1 MMHVYSDNNLLIADI
16 RNGKHEAYE
25 YLFATYYP
33 RLHNYALCFLAD
45 GDAVGDIIQDCFM
58 KLWEKR
64 GELILQSVD
73 ALLFRMVRNQCLNYL
88 RHKALEDSEWLQS
101 LNLEDHSERLYS
113 TDFLDDPDQELL
125 FQELKRQAEHFQRPA
140 GAVAPDIHNEPIRR
154 YEEPRD
160 SRRAGHFRQSGG
172 AAHRQGVENVP
183 PTAAQRAAA
192 RRATHPHG
200 LAHAVGVVV
209 K

>member
-33 RLHNYALCFLAD
+33 RLHNYALRFLAN

-64 GELILQSVD
+64 GELILQSVG

-125 FQELKRQAEHFQRPA
+125 FQELKRQVEQTLDALPERSRQIFTMSRFDGMKNREIAEELGISVKVVERHIGRALKMF
-140 GAVAPDIHNEPIRR
+140 RR
-154 YEEPRD
+154 QLRNVQPLDVRLILM
-160 SRRAGHFRQSGG
+160 AWLMQSGSW
-172 AAHRQGVENVP
+172 
-183 PTAAQRAAA
+183 
-192 RRATHPHG
+192 
-200 LAHAVGVVV
+200 
-209 K
+209 

>member
-33 RLHNYALCFLAD
+33 RLHNYALRFLAD

-64 GELILQSVD
+64 GELILQSVG

-113 TDFLDDPDQELL
+113 TDFLDDSDQELL
-125 FQELKRQAEHFQRPA
+125 FQELKRQVEQTLDALPERSRQIFTMSRFDGMKNREIAEELGISVKVVERHIGRALKMF
-140 GAVAPDIHNEPIRR
+140 RR
-154 YEEPRD
+154 QLRNVQPLDVRLILM
-160 SRRAGHFRQSGG
+160 AWLMQSGSW
-172 AAHRQGVENVP
+172 
-183 PTAAQRAAA
+183 
-192 RRATHPHG
+192 
-200 LAHAVGVVV
+200 
-209 K
+209 

>member
-25 YLFATYYP
+25 YLFATYNP
-33 RLHNYALCFLAD
+33 RLHNYALRFLAD

-64 GELILQSVD
+64 GELILQSVG
-73 ALLFRMVRNQCLNYL
+73 ALLFRMVRNQCFNYL

-125 FQELKRQAEHFQRPA
+125 FQELKRQVEQTLDALPERSRQIFTMSRFDGMKNREIAEELGISVKVVERHIGRALKMF
-140 GAVAPDIHNEPIRR
+140 RR
-154 YEEPRD
+154 QLRNVQPLDVRLILM
-160 SRRAGHFRQSGG
+160 AWLMQSGSW
-172 AAHRQGVENVP
+172 
-183 PTAAQRAAA
+183 
-192 RRATHPHG
+192 
-200 LAHAVGVVV
+200 
-209 K
+209 

>member
-33 RLHNYALCFLAD
+33 RLHNYALRFLAD

-64 GELILQSVD
+64 GELILQSVG

-88 RHKALEDSEWLQS
+88 RHKALENSEWLQN

-125 FQELKRQAEHFQRPA
+125 FQELKRQVEQTLDALPERSRQIFTMSRFDGMKNREIAEELGISVKVVERHIGRALKMF
-140 GAVAPDIHNEPIRR
+140 RR
-154 YEEPRD
+154 QLRNVQPLDVRLILM
-160 SRRAGHFRQSGG
+160 AWLMQSGSW
-172 AAHRQGVENVP
+172 
-183 PTAAQRAAA
+183 
-192 RRATHPHG
+192 
-200 LAHAVGVVV
+200 
-209 K
+209 

>member
-33 RLHNYALCFLAD
+33 RLHNYALRFLAD

-58 KLWEKR
+58 KQWEKR
-64 GELILQSVD
+64 GELILQSVG

-125 FQELKRQAEHFQRPA
+125 FQELKRQVEQTLDALPERSRQIFTMSRFDGMKNREIAEELGISVKVVERHIGRALKMF
-140 GAVAPDIHNEPIRR
+140 RR
-154 YEEPRD
+154 QLRNVQPLDVRLILM
-160 SRRAGHFRQSGG
+160 AWLMQSGSW
-172 AAHRQGVENVP
+172 
-183 PTAAQRAAA
+183 
-192 RRATHPHG
+192 
-200 LAHAVGVVV
+200 
-209 K
+209 

>member
-33 RLHNYALCFLAD
+33 RLHNYALHFLAD

-64 GELILQSVD
+64 GELILQSVG

-113 TDFLDDPDQELL
+113 TDFLDDPDQKLL
-125 FQELKRQAEHFQRPA
+125 FQELKRQVEHTLDALPERSRQIFTMSRFDGMKNREIAEELGISVKVVERHIGRALKMF
-140 GAVAPDIHNEPIRR
+140 RR
-154 YEEPRD
+154 QLRNVQPLDVRLILM
-160 SRRAGHFRQSGG
+160 AWLMQSGSW
-172 AAHRQGVENVP
+172 
-183 PTAAQRAAA
+183 
-192 RRATHPHG
+192 
-200 LAHAVGVVV
+200 
-209 K
+209 

>member
-33 RLHNYALCFLAD
+33 RLHNYALRFLAD

-64 GELILQSVD
+64 GELILQSVG

-125 FQELKRQAEHFQRPA
+125 FQELKRQVEHTLDALPERSRQIFTMSRFDGMKNREIAEELGISVKVVERHIGRALKMF
-140 GAVAPDIHNEPIRR
+140 RR
-154 YEEPRD
+154 QLRNVQPLDVRLILM
-160 SRRAGHFRQSGG
+160 AWLMQSGSW
-172 AAHRQGVENVP
+172 
-183 PTAAQRAAA
+183 
-192 RRATHPHG
+192 
-200 LAHAVGVVV
+200 
-209 K
+209 

>member
-33 RLHNYALCFLAD
+33 RLHNYALRFLAN

-64 GELILQSVD
+64 GELILQSVG

-125 FQELKRQAEHFQRPA
+125 FQELKRQVEQTLDALPERSRQIFTMSRFDGMKNREIAEELGISVKVVERHIGRALKMF
-140 GAVAPDIHNEPIRR
+140 RR
-154 YEEPRD
+154 QLR
-160 SRRAGHFRQSGG
+160 
-172 AAHRQGVENVP
+172 NVQP
-183 PTAAQRAAA
+183 LDVRLILMAWLMQP
-192 RRATHPHG
+192 G
-200 LAHAVGVVV
+200 SW
-209 K
+209 

>member
-33 RLHNYALCFLAD
+33 RLHNYALRFLAD

-64 GELILQSVD
+64 GELILQSVG

-125 FQELKRQAEHFQRPA
+125 FQELKRQVEQTLDALPERSRQIFTMSRFDGMKNREIAEELGISVKVVERHIGRALKMF
-140 GAVAPDIHNEPIRR
+140 RR
-154 YEEPRD
+154 QLRNVQPLDVRLILM
-160 SRRAGHFRQSGG
+160 AWLMQSGSW
-172 AAHRQGVENVP
+172 
-183 PTAAQRAAA
+183 
-192 RRATHPHG
+192 
-200 LAHAVGVVV
+200 
-209 K
+209 

>member
-33 RLHNYALCFLAD
+33 RLHNYALRFLAD

-125 FQELKRQAEHFQRPA
+125 FQELKRQVEHTLDALPERSRQIFTMSRFDGMKNREIAEELGISVKVVERHIGRALKMF
-140 GAVAPDIHNEPIRR
+140 RR
-154 YEEPRD
+154 QLRNVQPLDVRLILM
-160 SRRAGHFRQSGG
+160 AWLMQSGSW
-172 AAHRQGVENVP
+172 
-183 PTAAQRAAA
+183 
-192 RRATHPHG
+192 
-200 LAHAVGVVV
+200 
-209 K
+209 

>member
-33 RLHNYALCFLAD
+33 RLHNYALRFLAA

-64 GELILQSVD
+64 GELILQSVG

-125 FQELKRQAEHFQRPA
+125 FQELKRQVEQTLDALPERSRQIFTMSRFDGMKNREIAEELGISVKVVERHIGRALKMF
-140 GAVAPDIHNEPIRR
+140 RR
-154 YEEPRD
+154 QLRNVQPLDVRLILM
-160 SRRAGHFRQSGG
+160 AWLMQSGSW
-172 AAHRQGVENVP
+172 
-183 PTAAQRAAA
+183 
-192 RRATHPHG
+192 
-200 LAHAVGVVV
+200 
-209 K
+209 

>member
-33 RLHNYALCFLAD
+33 RLHNYALRFLAD

-64 GELILQSVD
+64 GELILQSVG

-101 LNLEDHSERLYS
+101 LNLEDHSEQLYS

-125 FQELKRQAEHFQRPA
+125 FQELKRQVEQTLDALPERSRQIFTMSRFDGMKNREIAEELGISVKVVERHIGRALKMF
-140 GAVAPDIHNEPIRR
+140 RR
-154 YEEPRD
+154 QLRNVQPLDVRLILM
-160 SRRAGHFRQSGG
+160 AWLMQSGSW
-172 AAHRQGVENVP
+172 
-183 PTAAQRAAA
+183 
-192 RRATHPHG
+192 
-200 LAHAVGVVV
+200 
-209 K
+209 

>member
-1 MMHVYSDNNLLIADI
+1 MMHIYSDNNLLIADI

-33 RLHNYALCFLAD
+33 RLHNYALRFLAD

-64 GELILQSVD
+64 GELILQSVG

-125 FQELKRQAEHFQRPA
+125 FQELKRQVEQTLDALPERSRQIFTMSRFDGMKNREIAEELGISVKVVERHIGRALKMF
-140 GAVAPDIHNEPIRR
+140 RR
-154 YEEPRD
+154 QLRNVQPLDVRLILM
-160 SRRAGHFRQSGG
+160 AWLMQSGSW
-172 AAHRQGVENVP
+172 
-183 PTAAQRAAA
+183 
-192 RRATHPHG
+192 
-200 LAHAVGVVV
+200 
-209 K
+209 

>member
-33 RLHNYALCFLAD
+33 RLHNYALRFLAD

-64 GELILQSVD
+64 GELILQSVG

-125 FQELKRQAEHFQRPA
+125 FQELKRQVEQTLDALPERSRQIFTMSRFDGMKNRERAEELGISAKVVERHIGRALKMF
-140 GAVAPDIHNEPIRR
+140 RR
-154 YEEPRD
+154 QLRNVQPLDVRLILM
-160 SRRAGHFRQSGG
+160 AWLMQSGSW
-172 AAHRQGVENVP
+172 
-183 PTAAQRAAA
+183 
-192 RRATHPHG
+192 
-200 LAHAVGVVV
+200 
-209 K
+209 

>member
-1 MMHVYSDNNLLIADI
+1 MMHVYSDNNLLIANI

-33 RLHNYALCFLAD
+33 RLHNYALRFLAD

-64 GELILQSVD
+64 GELILQSVG

-125 FQELKRQAEHFQRPA
+125 FQELKRQVEQTLDALPERSRQIFTMSRFDGMKNREIAEELGISVKVVERHIGRALKMF
-140 GAVAPDIHNEPIRR
+140 RR
-154 YEEPRD
+154 QLRNVQPLDVRLILM
-160 SRRAGHFRQSGG
+160 AWLMQSGSW
-172 AAHRQGVENVP
+172 
-183 PTAAQRAAA
+183 
-192 RRATHPHG
+192 
-200 LAHAVGVVV
+200 
-209 K
+209 

>member
-33 RLHNYALCFLAD
+33 RLHNYALRFLAD

-64 GELILQSVD
+64 GELILQSVG

-113 TDFLDDPDQELL
+113 TDFLNDPDQELL
-125 FQELKRQAEHFQRPA
+125 FQELKRQVEQTLDALPERSRQIFTMSRFDGMKNREIAEELGISVKVVERHIGRALKMF
-140 GAVAPDIHNEPIRR
+140 RR
-154 YEEPRD
+154 QLRNVQPLDVRLILM
-160 SRRAGHFRQSGG
+160 AWLMQSGSW
-172 AAHRQGVENVP
+172 
-183 PTAAQRAAA
+183 
-192 RRATHPHG
+192 
-200 LAHAVGVVV
+200 
-209 K
+209 